1 MLNWPLY
8 MPTER
13 GVRRRHALLVGFKIV
28 ISAGLLAIL
37 LRRADLSGIAEGLR
51 RAAPIWIAAALGLYL
66 LMLAISAWRWQR
78 LLAAQAVALP
88 VKRLFESFLVATFF
102 NNFLPS
108 NVGGD
113 VVRIADTARPAGSK
127 TLATTVILLDRGV
140 GLLGLVLVAAV
151 GASLARGSATAAGPV
166 GATTLWASLVAG
178 TALSLP
184 FIFAPQLIHVL
195 MGPVRRLHPEWID
208 ERLERLTAALIRFR
222 ESPSAMVACFAGAV
236 VVQVTLV
243 IFYWALARSLA
254 IPIGLPQLA
263 LLVPVSF
270 LVQMVPISING
281 FGVREATFGL
291 YFRQLGLPLH
301 SALLL
306 SLGGA
311 AAVMLISL
319 AGAAAYVARIRR
331 LHTRTHA

>member
-1 MLNWPLY
+1 
-8 MPTER
+8 MP
-13 GVRRRHALLVGFKIV
+13 GKAAARRRHAVLVGLKIIV
-28 ISAGLLAIL
+28 SASLLTVL
-37 LRRADLSGIAEGLR
+37 LRRADLSGITSGLR
-51 RAAPIWIAAALGLYL
+51 NADPVWILAALGFYV

-78 LLAAQAVALP
+78 LLAAQDVGMP
-88 VKRLFESFLVATFF
+88 VGRLFESFLVATFF

-127 TLATTVILLDRGV
+127 TLATTVVLLDRGV

-151 GASLARGSATAAGPV
+151 GATLARGSAATAGPV
-166 GATTLWASLVAG
+166 GATTLWAGLVAG
-178 TALSLP
+178 TGLSLP
-184 FIFAPQLIHVL
+184 FLFAPQLVHVL
-195 MGPVRRLHPEWID
+195 AGPVRRLHPEWID
-208 ERLERLTAALIRFR
+208 ERLDRLTGALVRFR
-222 ESPSAMVACFAGAV
+222 QSPSAMVACFAGAV

-243 IFYWALARSLA
+243 LFYYALARSLG
-254 IPIGLPQLA
+254 ISIGVSQLA

-270 LVQMVPISING
+270 LVQMLPISING

-306 SLGGA
+306 SLSGA
-311 AAVMLISL
+311 AAVMVVSV
-319 AGAAAYVARIRR
+319 AGAAAYFTRLRR
-331 LHTRTHA
+331 QHRHRHP

>member
-1 MLNWPLY
+1 MLGK
-8 MPTER
+8 TAA
-13 GVRRRHALLVGFKIV
+13 GRRHALLVGLKIIV
-28 ISAGLLAIL
+28 SASLLTVL
-37 LRRADLSGIAEGLR
+37 LRRADLGGITSGLR
-51 RAAPIWIAAALGLYL
+51 NADPAWILAALGFYV
-66 LMLAISAWRWQR
+66 LMLAISAWRWQL
-78 LLAAQAVALP
+78 LLAAQDVPLP
-88 VKRLFESFLVATFF
+88 IGRLFESFLVATFF

-127 TLATTVILLDRGV
+127 TLATTVVLLDRGV

-151 GASLARGSATAAGPV
+151 GATLARGSAAETGPV
-166 GATTLWASLVAG
+166 AATTLWASLVAG
-178 TALSLP
+178 TGLSLP
-184 FIFAPQLIHVL
+184 FLFAPQLIHVL
-195 MGPVRRLHPEWID
+195 VGPVRRLHPEWID

-222 ESPSAMVACFAGAV
+222 ESPSAMMACFGGAV
-236 VVQVTLV
+236 MVQVTLV
-243 IFYWALARSLA
+243 VFYYALARSLG
-254 IPIGLPQLA
+254 IPIGFSQLA

-306 SLGGA
+306 SLSGA
-311 AAVMLISL
+311 AAIMAVSV
-319 AGAAAYVARIRR
+319 AGAAAYVARLRR
-331 LHTRTHA
+331 KHRRHP